1 MFLFV
6 LNREMPSAMS
16 FEREVAHRSK
26 KICGG
31 ITTINFSST
40 FVESHLQAS
49 LPGACNGK
57 KARTGFPN
65 WRCASGQS
73 ARTHRFHP
81 GEMCFR
87 GVTERPPVGAT
98 RAGARLKQWTRAH
111 NRIPP
116 AKAPQQSYATRSQT
130 ISWCC
135 IVPPH
140 SRRGGLSR
148 RWSPSKRTWRTC
160 SPPTR
165 LASEE
170 ASTFVTSVLPSKV

>member
-6 LNREMPSAMS
+6 HNRELPSAMS
-16 FEREVAHRSK
+16 FEYEAVHRSE
-26 KICGG
+26 KICDG
-31 ITTINFSST
+31 IATISFSSI
-40 FVESHLQAS
+40 FVECHPQTSWMGVC
-49 LPGACNGK
+49 PG
-57 KARTGFPN
+57 KARTGFPE
-65 WRCASGQS
+65 WPGASQQS
-73 ARTHRFHP
+73 SSADRIHL
-81 GEMCFR
+81 GGMCIE
-87 GVTERPPVGAT
+87 GMNERPPGGAT

-140 SRRGGLSR
+140 SRRCGLSR

>member
-16 FEREVAHRSK
+16 FEGEVAHRSK
-26 KICGG
+26 KICDG
-31 ITTINFSST
+31 ITTFNFSST

-49 LPGACNGK
+49 RTGACRGK
-57 KARTGFPN
+57 NARIDFPN
-65 WRCASGQS
+65 WPCASEQS
-73 ARTHRFHP
+73 SRVHRFHP
-81 GEMCFR
+81 GGMCFE
-87 GVTERPPVGAT
+87 GMNERPPVGAT
-98 RAGARLKQWTRAH
+98 CARARLKQWTRAH

-116 AKAPQQSYATRSQT
+116 VKAPQQSYATRSQT

-148 RWSPSKRTWRTC
+148 RWAPSKRTWRTC

>member
-6 LNREMPSAMS
+6 RNRQMPSAMS
-16 FEREVAHRSK
+16 FEREAVHRWE
-26 KICGG
+26 KICDG
-31 ITTINFSST
+31 IATINFSST
-40 FVESHLQAS
+40 FVECHPQTSWTGVC
-49 LPGACNGK
+49 PG

-65 WRCASGQS
+65 WPGASEQS
-73 ARTHRFHP
+73 SRAHRIHP
-81 GEMCFR
+81 GGMCFE
-87 GVTERPPVGAT
+87 GMNERPPVGAT
-98 RAGARLKQWTRAH
+98 CARARLKQWTRAH
-111 NRIPP
+111 NRTLP

-140 SRRGGLSR
+140 TRRGGLSR
-148 RWSPSKRTWRTC
+148 RRAPSKRTWRTC

-170 ASTFVTSVLPSKV
+170 ASTRVTSVLPSNV